1 MSVKINLRRRSK
13 EQRNYKRMLRM
24 QITGIKMHLKP
35 PKRKKTGFKV
45 IVTN

>member
-1 MSVKINLRRRSK
+1 MSVKISLRKKSK

-35 PKRKKTGFKV
+35 PKRRKTGFKV